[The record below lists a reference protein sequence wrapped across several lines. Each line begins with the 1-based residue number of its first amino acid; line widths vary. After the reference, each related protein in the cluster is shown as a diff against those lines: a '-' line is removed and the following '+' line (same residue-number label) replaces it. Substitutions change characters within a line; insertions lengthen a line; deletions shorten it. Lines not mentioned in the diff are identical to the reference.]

1 MVYKLSKV
9 SAHVI
14 CWLPLIYLIFAAIH
28 RTLGADP
35 QEIMLHLLGFWALVF
50 LLLSLSV
57 TPLRRVFQF
66 PILVNF
72 RRMLGLYAGWYMLLH
87 VALFFTFYL
96 NLDISELVNEVIE
109 RPYITVGMLALLLML
124 PLVVTSTKAMQRRLG
139 KKWKAL
145 HRLAYLIGALSIV
158 HFVWQSKSDL
168 NEPLLYAVWLVVV
181 LVSRRSIK

>member
-1 MVYKLSKV
+1 
-9 SAHVI
+9 
-14 CWLPLIYLIFAAIH
+14 
-28 RTLGADP
+28 
-35 QEIMLHLLGFWALVF
+35 
-50 LLLSLSV
+50 
-57 TPLRRVFQF
+57 
-66 PILVNF
+66 
-72 RRMLGLYAGWYMLLH
+72 MLGLYAGWYMLLH

-168 NEPLLYAVWLVVV
+168 NEPLLYAIWLVVV